1 MTKDTNY
8 RTKVTLT
15 TWQQVGKG
23 GIWSHLAPPQSGP
36 HLSFNFIQAL
46 SLKRIIR
53 KGSRGRFW
61 THNQAKV
68 LPSILPG
75 LSCHQ
80 GGQGNHGSPA
90 EPKHV
95 ANDWQTGFPVVA
107 LQ

>member
-1 MTKDTNY
+1 MDATKDTND
-8 RTKVTLT
+8 RVVTMA

-36 HLSFNFIQAL
+36 HLSFNIIQ
-46 SLKRIIR
+46 SSQKRIIT

-61 THNQAKV
+61 ARNQAID

-75 LSCHQ
+75 LSCHK
-80 GGQGNHGSPA
+80 GNHGSPA

-107 LQ
+107 LE